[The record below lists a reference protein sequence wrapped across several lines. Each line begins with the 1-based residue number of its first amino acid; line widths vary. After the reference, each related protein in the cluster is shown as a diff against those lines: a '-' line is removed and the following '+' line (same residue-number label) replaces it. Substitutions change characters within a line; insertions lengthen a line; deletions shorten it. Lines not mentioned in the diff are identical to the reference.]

1 MAFNYENSISK
12 ASEIAEI
19 FKRELKNSYNYFA
32 EKSAQEEDYDGEE
45 INEKYFLNCYEDD
58 WDALVEELGG
68 YNEFPDGDF
77 KAGAEKVVFIPDKED
92 FVVKFLLGVGIEYEP
107 NVYEEAVKAGVSD
120 YFLPCYFGG
129 QILFGD
135 VSITWT
141 IQEKF
146 SPSAEDEYIFSKV
159 QYCSKDL
166 KLSKKRLRSYQHYEN
181 DALATALAVLMPSDG
196 PKFFSFLGG
205 SSINDLHDEN
215 WGIMNKK
222 IKLFDYAGY

>member
-1 MAFNYENSISK
+1 MAFSYENSISE
-12 ASEIAEI
+12 ASKIAEI
-19 FKRELKNSYNYFA
+19 FKKELKNSYNYFA

-58 WDALVEELGG
+58 WDALVEELEG

>member
-1 MAFNYENSISK
+1 MAFNYEDSISEATK
-12 ASEIAEI
+12 IAEI
-19 FKRELKNSYNYFA
+19 FKKELKNSYNYFV
-32 EKSAQEEDYDGEE
+32 EKRAQEEDYDGEE

-58 WDALVEELGG
+58 WDALVEELEG

-77 KAGAEKVVFIPDKED
+77 KAGAEKVVFIPDNEN
-92 FVVKFLLGVGIEYEP
+92 FVVKFLLGCGINSEP
-107 NVYEEAVKAGVSD
+107 NVYQEAVRAGIED
-120 YFLPCYFGG
+120 YFLPCYYGG
-129 QILFGD
+129 TIQFGD
-135 VSITWT
+135 ASITWT

-146 SPSAEDEYIFSKV
+146 VPSVEDKHIFSKV

-166 KLSKKRLRSYQHYEN
+166 KLSKKRLKSYQHYKN

-196 PKFFSFLGG
+196 PKFFSFLGS

-222 IKLFDYAGY
+222 IKLFDYAGF